1 MQHAVGDESSEAEGA
16 NDDDDAF
23 ARDAH
28 EAEVET
34 FTQAAELGQH
44 PEIHGGVKAAAP
56 SPHSTIHG
64 QHATHDFGATQTH
77 AEGEPLAPALS
88 TSTDDTSDNEMAP
101 PRVTRPLPPAPV
113 PLAPDVSTAPATV
126 VVPPPPPLVPKR
138 TSLPPPARTVPVPAA
153 ADSPPLTQGFSPQRV
168 PPPKRTSLLPPS
180 REIPFAAPDSLDVAL
195 QRRQPPTK
203 RTSLSPPTRAIPSPS
218 ISREGSLVIPPPPPP
233 PPPPPNFGYAEQE
246 TWGPGQTKEGLQGS
260 DELIVPPPPVLPP
273 SRKPSIRPPTPDG
286 RRSMESRRSTDSR
299 PSYEERRGSGQ
310 YAMAAST
317 AVPGPISPP
326 ARKRASSSHPL
337 EQELLDDNFGGAR
350 LSLL

>member
-1 MQHAVGDESSEAEGA
+1 M
-16 NDDDDAF
+16 
-23 ARDAH
+23 
-28 EAEVET
+28 ET

-44 PEIHGGVKAAAP
+44 PEIHGGVKDASDAVVP

-88 TSTDDTSDNEMAP
+88 TSTVSTDDTSDNEMAP

-113 PLAPDVSTAPATV
+113 PLAPNVSTASAAV

-153 ADSPPLTQGFSPQRV
+153 VDSPPLTQGSSPHRV
-168 PPPKRTSLLPPS
+168 PPPKRASLLPPS
-180 REIPFAAPDSLDVAL
+180 REIPLPAPDSLDVAL

-203 RTSLSPPTRAIPSPS
+203 RTSLSPPTRAVPSPS
-218 ISREGSLVIPPPPPP
+218 ISREGPLVPPPPPP
-233 PPPPPNFGYAEQE
+233 PPPSFGYAEQE
-246 TWGPGQTKEGLQGS
+246 PSSWELGQTKEALQGR
-260 DELIVPPPPVLPP
+260 DELIAPPPPVLPP

-299 PSYEERRGSGQ
+299 PSHEERRGSGQ

-317 AVPGPISPP
+317 AVPGPVSPP

-337 EQELLDDNFGGAR
+337 EQELLDDNIGGAQ
-350 LSLL
+350 LLLL